1 MKLEDKVN
9 KWFTDKDL
17 QHAPIEGQLLKLQE
31 EVDELKEAYAEM
43 DKLEIIDAIGDIQVV
58 LHGVCLQLEEQHDLK
73 VTPQFALGKAYQVIK
88 VRTGKFNPETKM
100 WEKDQ

>member
-17 QHAPIEGQLLKLQE
+17 QYAPIEGQLLKLQE

-43 DKLEIIDAIGDIQVV
+43 DRLEIIDAIGDIQVV
-58 LHGVCLQLEEQHDLK
+58 LHGVCLQLEEQHGLK
-73 VTPQFALGKAYQVIK
+73 VTPQFALGKAYTVIK
-88 VRTGKFNPETKM
+88 SRTGRYNPETKM